1 MSSQCSMQNKVI
13 FQTHSI
19 SIHFCVFVFLIH
31 KTIAKHF
38 SAQPVNS
45 CDSIMG
51 AIGGPCNGHLEVS
64 HVTLIEASAV
74 EQVNS
79 SPWLWQTSA
88 EPPGQKVLSA
98 WRLQKTKIKHSQ
110 QFTLH
115 HITSTS
121 QDICGKIFKVKNLK
135 GTNM

>member
-1 MSSQCSMQNKVI
+1 MVMS
-13 FQTHSI
+13 THFNMKKWLSNP
-19 SIHFCVFVFLIH
+19 
-31 KTIAKHF
+31 F

-45 CDSIMG
+45 WDSIMG
-51 AIGGPCNGHLEVS
+51 AIGGPCSGHLEVS
-64 HVTLIEASAV
+64 HVTLMESSAV

-79 SPWLWQTSA
+79 SPWLLQTSA
-88 EPPGQKVLSA
+88 ESPAKRELLAG
-98 WRLQKTKIKHSQ
+98 RLQKTKIKHSQ